1 MFTCGRG
8 SSGEP
13 HLNATATEEIV
24 MAFYLIQA
32 VYKDTAAKWLIMHP
46 QTRED
51 DIGKTCKSL
60 GGKLHSLFFA
70 FGEYDVVAIA
80 ELPDNAAAAAFSL
93 GIASKGP
100 VSKFHTTVL
109 LTAAEG
115 LEAMK
120 KAQQIEYTP
129 PVMG

>member
-1 MFTCGRG
+1 MPGLNKEQGRMIGVLLMFTCGRG

-80 ELPDNAAAAAFSL
+80 NCPIMPPLPRSRW
-93 GIASKGP
+93 GSRRRGP
-100 VSKFHTTVL
+100 SRNS
-109 LTAAEG
+109 
-115 LEAMK
+115 
-120 KAQQIEYTP
+120 IP
-129 PVMG
+129 RSC